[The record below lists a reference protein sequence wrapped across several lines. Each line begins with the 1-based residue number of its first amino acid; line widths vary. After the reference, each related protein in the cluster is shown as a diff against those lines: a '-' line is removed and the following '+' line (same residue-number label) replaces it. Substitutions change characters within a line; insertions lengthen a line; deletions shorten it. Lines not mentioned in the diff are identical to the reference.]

1 MKTIVYAFS
10 LIGAGWVLMTLMDG
24 IFQLMGVA

>member
-10 LIGAGWVLMTLMDG
+10 LIGAGWVMMLLIDG
-24 IFQLMGVA
+24 LFQLLGVA